1 MGKVLNRENLEELRD
16 INMNIQEEIW
26 YWRQRENGMEKDLAK
41 IRNSFTS
48 MRTELDKRRL

>member
-41 IRNSFTS
+41 S
-48 MRTELDKRRL
+48 